1 MAPGCALGMYSREA
15 CIAGVGTSESFGFSL
30 GRSPLALQGEALRAA
45 LADCGLPKSAID
57 GVATSHGAPR
67 GVDYEEFVLAA
78 GLSIRWASQM
88 WSHGRWAATTVTQ
101 AALAVTAGLA
111 DYVAVADTTTTA
123 RGYGRHLARLGG
135 GNAAEGLRDV
145 GGGHGEWDV
154 HGLDTPGAATALVA
168 QAYMDAYGAT
178 ADHLADVAL
187 AFREHANANPMA
199 IMRDKKMTRQ
209 SYFDEPVIAGPFRR
223 ADYCL
228 SNEGSVCLIVTTC
241 ERARDLAKAPAVIAG
256 MAGLR
261 ASRDDYVLFARPG
274 LGVGIQRQRPL
285 ATPAEAAI
293 YTMAGVGRDEL
304 SGLYVYDSFG
314 SNLWMVLERFG
325 FCGEGEA
332 PHYVRDK
339 GIGPGASM
347 PVNTN
352 GGLMSEAH
360 LSGYG
365 HLTEMVRQLRGDAGQ
380 RQIGGAAA
388 VQWATPRGDSLI
400 LTKER

>member
-1 MAPGCALGMYSREA
+1 MYQREA
-15 CIAGVGTSESFGFSL
+15 CIAGVGTSDSFGFSL
-30 GRSPLALQGEALRAA
+30 GKSPLALQGEALRAA

-88 WSHGRWAATTVTQ
+88 WSHGRWAAATVTQ

-154 HGLDTPGAATALVA
+154 HGLDTPGSATALVA

-178 ADHLADVAL
+178 SDHLADVAI
-187 AFREHANANPMA
+187 AFREHANLNPMA

-209 SYFDEPVIAGPFRR
+209 SYFGEPVIAGPFRR

-228 SNEGSVCLIVTTC
+228 SNEGSVCLIVTTP
-241 ERARDLAKAPAVIAG
+241 ERARDLAKEPAVIAG
-256 MAGLR
+256 MAGIR

-274 LGVGIQRQRPL
+274 LAAGIQRQRPL
-285 ATPAEAAI
+285 EATGEDAI
-293 YTMAGVGRDEL
+293 YAMAGVAAGEL

-332 PHYVRDK
+332 PHYVRDA
-339 GIGPGASM
+339 GIGLGSAL

-365 HLTEMVRQLRGDAGQ
+365 HLVEMTRQLRGEAGQ
-380 RQIGGAAA
+380 RQIDGAVA

-400 LTKER
+400 LTEER

>member
-1 MAPGCALGMYSREA
+1 MYERQA
-15 CIAGVGTSESFGFSL
+15 CIVGVGTSDAFGFSL
-30 GRSPLALQGEALRAA
+30 GKSPLTLQTEALRAA
-45 LADCGLPKSAID
+45 LDDCGLAKAAID

-78 GLSIRWASQM
+78 GLDIRWASQM
-88 WSHGRWAATTVTQ
+88 WSHGRWAAAAITG

-111 DYVAVADTTTTA
+111 DCIAVADTTTTA
-123 RGYGRHLARLGG
+123 RGYGRHLSRLGG

-145 GGGHGEWDV
+145 GGGHGEWDI
-154 HGLDTPGAATALVA
+154 HGLDTPGAATALAA

-178 ADHLADVAL
+178 ADHLADIAI

-199 IMRDKKMTRQ
+199 IMRDKKMTRK

-228 SNEGSVCLIVTTC
+228 SNEGSVCLLVTTC
-241 ERARDLAKAPAVIAG
+241 ERARDLARAPVVIAG
-256 MAGLR
+256 MAGIR

-274 LGVGIQRQRPL
+274 LGVGIQRRHPH
-285 ATPAEAAI
+285 AVPAEPAVYA
-293 YTMAGVGRDEL
+293 MAGISRAEID
-304 SGLYVYDSFG
+304 GLYVYDSFG

-332 PHYVRDK
+332 PHYVRET
-339 GIGPGASM
+339 GIGLGSAM

-365 HLTEMVRQLRGDAGQ
+365 HVVEMARQLRGAAGA
-380 RQIGGAAA
+380 RQIAGAAA

-400 LTKER
+400 LTRES